1 MSKTIYFL
9 IRGGLGN
16 QLFQYAAGLYAEQRW
31 GIPVRFHVR
40 EDDGEH
46 PRLFMLDQFMVT
58 RPMYPVRYLDRH
70 LYYGSRQKGIKKTI
84 RRACGVRVID
94 ESSQYEIEPQLL
106 APPTE
111 RKVLLRGCWQSKDYL
126 NRQVGK
132 LRSEFRLRHE
142 PTGSNAAQLAN
153 IKNTDCPVS
162 LHIRRGDYRHF
173 TANGGILLPLEYYH
187 AAIRSV
193 HARFRN
199 AHFFVF
205 SDDLEWA
212 RKHLPAGLPA
222 SFVAGNGEALAY
234 EDLRL
239 MSACKHHII
248 ANSTFSWWGAWLN
261 PDPGKTVIMPKL
273 WMGAMPTP
281 DGLIENGWETLP
293 SKY

>member
-58 RPMYPVRYLDRH
+58 SPLYPVKYWERH
-70 LYYGSRQKGIKKTI
+70 LHYGSRQKGIKTAF

-94 ESSQYEIEPQLL
+94 ESSQYEIDPQLFS
-106 APPTE
+106 PSTE
-111 RKVLLRGCWQSKDYL
+111 RKVLLRGYWQSKDYL
-126 NRQVGK
+126 NGQTSK
-132 LRSEFRLRHE
+132 LRSEFRFRHE
-142 PTGSNAAQLAN
+142 PTGFNAAQLAN

-162 LHIRRGDYRHF
+162 LHIRRGDYVGH
-173 TANGGILLPLEYYH
+173 NGITLLPLEYYH
-187 AAIRSV
+187 AAIQSV
-193 HARFRN
+193 QARFRS

-212 RKHLPAGLPA
+212 RNHLPASLPA
-222 SFVAGNGEALAY
+222 FFVEGNGESQAY

-261 PDPGKTVIMPKL
+261 PDPGKTVIMPKSWL
-273 WMGAMPTP
+273 GVMPAP
-281 DGLIENGWETLP
+281 SGLIVDGWETL
-293 SKY
+293 